1 MSFML
6 NPGLDPFEKE
16 IPVSLQDK
24 SAGTIKLVLQPI
36 PVGKYRALC
45 RDLDDKRTQL
55 QKVGDLLDQP
65 LNLDGVLEADEISK
79 RVEERS
85 KLNKLREKAE
95 EALYISLMTFVGWGV
110 IGYSDIYKADKI
122 TPYEA
127 TPFSVKWAGFDYKN
141 LDPQSLHLFGKLGLL
156 WHLCFVIMS
165 AQNGQ
170 LPATVEDFFK
180 QDPKEPVG
188 A

>member
-6 NPGLDPFEKE
+6 SPGLDPFEKE
-16 IPVSLQDK
+16 IPVSLSDK
-24 SAGTIKLVLQPI
+24 EAGTIKVMLQPI

-45 RDLDDKRTQL
+45 RDLDDKRSQL
-55 QKVGDLLDQP
+55 AKVGDLLNKP
-65 LNLDGVLEADEISK
+65 LDLEGVSDPDEIAQK
-79 RVEERS
+79 TEARS

-95 EALYISLMTFVGWGV
+95 EALYVSLMTLVGWGI
-110 IGYSDIYKADKI
+110 IGYSDIFKSDKV

-127 TPFSVKWAGFDYKN
+127 TPFGVKWAGMDYKN

-156 WHLCFVIMS
+156 WHLSFIIMS

-180 QDPKEPVG
+180 QDPT
-188 A
+188 